1 MYSVVMKQNYFTKLL
16 LLQIRKSH
24 IEIFITV
31 DKE

>member
-1 MYSVVMKQNYFTKLL
+1 MYYVVLKQNYSTKLL

-24 IEIFITV
+24 IEIFMTV